1 MLPKNFALPVINNGE
16 DYFLKKNYLSNSYLT
31 ELQFKLLGKEK
42 PRPPK
47 KVFEFGSRFDLL
59 ITQNVS
65 PRESYLIKMF
75 HVEQMQKMQELFENH
90 PITQGVK
97 EFQREVYNDDF
108 LGLKAKCK
116 IDVFMPELNIIIDI
130 KTTTCLS
137 FDVFKSKKLIQYN
150 YLRAGAWY
158 LDVAKAKEYHLL
170 VFNYTNNFKTS
181 KNFCHEVW
189 HIEFNKYMLDFG
201 RMQYL
206 NIIKG
211 AKKRGLL

>member
-1 MLPKNFALPVINNGE
+1 
-16 DYFLKKNYLSNSYLT
+16 LKKDYVSNSFLT
-31 ELQFKLLGKEK
+31 ELEFSILGKER
-42 PRPPK
+42 PTPPK
-47 KVFEFGSRFDLL
+47 RVFEFGSQFDLL
-59 ITQNVS
+59 LTKNVN
-65 PRESYLIKMF
+65 PHTNHILRNF
-75 HVEQMQKMQELFENH
+75 HLQQMQKMQELFENH

-116 IDVFMPELNIIIDI
+116 IDVFMPDLNIIIDI

-170 VFNYTNNFKTS
+170 VFNYTNFFKNS

-189 HIEFNKYMLDFG
+189 HIEFNKDMLDFG